1 MKRSLL
7 SQAKDRLLN
16 PLARAMAS
24 VDGMIAGGE
33 GEEEKQ
39 LERFIGLFVHVMRAD
54 GDVGELELSTAER
67 YLRDHQGED
76 AVKKLRE
83 LAQAETLPPPADLC
97 ADLRDR
103 PTTEKEALLEAL
115 FTAAFADNRYDA
127 AERQALR
134 DIARELGIAERT
146 FEKLEEAAL
155 DTHNDR
161 MRLVRS
167 GAGLAAATAVILIF
181 ILTATFLKAVLFG
194 LILAYFFQPL
204 QQRLAASFL
213 KKGFLYR
220 LCQLAALPALP
231 FRWIIHRVKAAFGR
245 AQHQPQPSTDE
256 TEATRVRDALN
267 RSCHATVLTV
277 CLTGVLA
284 LGGLIALTLNYKP
297 SAIPKS
303 DALRTKAANLVAK
316 ARNLPVL
323 GGAARELHKMLTEPQ
338 AIKRIQERLVARA
351 RENIQSESS
360 SILGS
365 AWKALGAFFS
375 LLGFFGN
382 LFLNL
387 LLTVFFFSFFLG
399 KMAQFHQK
407 SGHELKEGDYLVQS
421 LFQSSWLP
429 TTSQETLASAAEIV
443 NEVFAKL
450 KTWVRGYLWII
461 IVETIFY
468 ITVFL
473 LMGIPYAGLLGAV
486 AGLTVLLPF
495 LGPLISMALT
505 IGACLVAGHG
515 DMTLYLSIVG
525 VYFVMNSI
533 IEQLFLYPALV
544 GEALGLNVL
553 ETLIIVLL
561 GGLFAGLAGVIFAV
575 PAASVLKFLIPRVYQ
590 SLFQT
595 PELELPTEAAA
606 G

>member
-1 MKRSLL
+1 MKRSLI

-16 PLARAMAS
+16 PLTRAMAS
-24 VDGMIAGGE
+24 VEDMVAGGE
-33 GEEEKQ
+33 GEEEQ
-39 LERFIGLFVHVMRAD
+39 RLERFIGLFVHVMRAD
-54 GDVGELELSTAER
+54 GDVGELELSAAER
-67 YLRDHQGED
+67 FLRDHQGED

-83 LAQAETLPPPADLC
+83 LAQAETLPPLDDLC
-97 ADLRDR
+97 AGLRDR
-103 PTTEKEALLEAL
+103 PGGEKEALLEAL
-115 FTAAFADNRYDA
+115 FAAAFADNRYGA
-127 AERQALR
+127 AERQTLR
-134 DIARELGIAERT
+134 GIARELGLGSRAFER
-146 FEKLEEAAL
+146 LEEAAL
-155 DTHNDR
+155 DAHNDR

-167 GAGLAAATAVILIF
+167 GAGLAAAAAVILIF

-213 KKGFLYR
+213 KKGVLFR
-220 LCQLAALPALP
+220 LCQLAALPAMP
-231 FRWIIHRVKAAFGR
+231 FRWVIRRVKSAFGR
-245 AQHQPQPSTDE
+245 DRPEPKPSAEE
-256 TEATRVRDALN
+256 TEAARVRDALN
-267 RSCHATVLTV
+267 RSCHATVLMV
-277 CLTGVLA
+277 CLAGLLA
-284 LGGLIALTLNYKP
+284 MGGLIVLTLSYKP
-297 SAIPKS
+297 PAMPES
-303 DALRTKAANLVAK
+303 DAVRTKAAALVAK
-316 ARNLPVL
+316 ARDWPVL
-323 GGAARELHKMLTEPQ
+323 GGAARELHQMLADPQ
-338 AIKRIQERLVARA
+338 AIQNLQKRLVTKA
-351 RENIQSESS
+351 RENLQTESS
-360 SILGS
+360 TVLGS

-375 LLGFFGN
+375 LLGFLGN

-399 KMAQFHQK
+399 KMAKFHQK

-473 LMGIPYAGLLGAV
+473 FMGIPYAGLLGAV

-553 ETLIIVLL
+553 ETLIVVLL

-595 PELELPTEAAA
+595 PELELPTEVAA